1 MINKELIWEMF
12 NKMDDDFKQKH
23 KNQIKNMLET
33 YPCICL
39 SKEDL
44 IGYAEN
50 EYKESPEIIEK
61 IVAHLQKLD
70 SDDMQNMADHFS
82 NDSIMDWYWV
92 FIDYRLDLIKDE
104 LEN

>member
-1 MINKELIWEMF
+1 MINKELILEMF
-12 NKMDDDFKQKH
+12 NKMDDDFKH
-23 KNQIKNMLET
+23 KYEIQVKNMLET

-39 SKEDL
+39 SKDDL

-70 SDDMQNMADHFS
+70 SNDIQNIADDFS
-82 NDSIMDWYWV
+82 NDCVMDSYWF
-92 FIDYRLDLIKDE
+92 FIESQLDLIKDE